1 MGYRGTIEKN
11 IFEFLE
17 VRISSKVDFQ
27 LSSILFLLGE
37 FCFESWM
44 EEYIVYMR
52 FAEYWKCAMFPEIQ
66 IVFDLTNAPSK
77 LLFRKRI
84 SIWIKFFIERC
95 RRAGKCWMKIFP
107 SSRFPSSAVLYT
119 TRSVGNPICIGEERL
134 PSILPS
140 QTTYLRTRV
149 WGAWGC
155 IRLPETRFRSFG
167 NWISSTVGRL
177 LIRLRLTIHIRGYDF
192 YDFSSARL
200 IKYFPDYFPWIVTD
214 FEFPVLPQGENVE
227 LGYRG
232 RHWERARTTFQKQA
246 QRHFTLRPRVSP
258 RRTKR
263 QSSPQGPLAIQ
274 PR

>member
-1 MGYRGTIEKN
+1 MSASRKMLDEN
-11 IFEFLE
+11 ISKLE
-17 VRISSKVDFQ
+17 IS
-27 LSSILFLLGE
+27 LLGRAVHHAE
-37 FCFESWM
+37 RGESH
-44 EEYIVYMR
+44 
-52 FAEYWKCAMFPEIQ
+52 
-66 IVFDLTNAPSK
+66 
-77 LLFRKRI
+77 
-84 SIWIKFFIERC
+84 
-95 RRAGKCWMKIFP
+95 
-107 SSRFPSSAVLYT
+107 LY
-119 TRSVGNPICIGEERL
+119 RSEERL

-140 QTTYLRTRV
+140 RTTYLRTRV

-167 NWISSTVGRL
+167 NWISSTAGRL

-214 FEFPVLPQGENVE
+214 FESPVLPQGENVE